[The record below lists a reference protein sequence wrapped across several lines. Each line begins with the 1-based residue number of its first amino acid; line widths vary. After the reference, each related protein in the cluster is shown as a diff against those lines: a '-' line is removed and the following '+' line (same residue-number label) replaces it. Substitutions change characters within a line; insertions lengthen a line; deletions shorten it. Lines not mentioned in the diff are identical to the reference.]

1 MTTSITERDK
11 KLLAGLGLFC
21 AMLLFVMLVIRPLGA
36 ANAVMGELVEENKEK
51 IRQVQQKD
59 MQFPQLREENLKLK
73 RDLHQVQIKLYP
85 MLKSQEID
93 RLLTDKVVSYGLSA
107 RRLQIVMPD
116 EAANVTLYQHGDDN
130 GSNPDV
136 QDGVWIAHVGMDV
149 SGSIA
154 SIDRLID
161 ELSAGMQ
168 GVCVTG
174 ISWSRDRYDGEG
186 MDSYALS
193 LQLQILMSRRE

>member
-11 KLLAGLGLFC
+11 KLLAGLSLFC
-21 AMLLFVMLVIRPLGA
+21 AMLLFVMLVIRPLGS
-36 ANAVMGELVEENKEK
+36 ANAAMGEQIEENKER
-51 IRQVQQKD
+51 IRQVEQKD
-59 MQFPQLREENLKLK
+59 MQFPELQAENLKLK
-73 RDLHQVQIKLYP
+73 SELNQVQIKLYP
-85 MLKSQEID
+85 ILKSQEID
-93 RLLTDKVVSYGLSA
+93 RLLTDKVISYGLSA

-116 EAANVTLYQHGDDN
+116 EAANVTRYKQGDDD
-130 GSNPDV
+130 GSNPDF

-174 ISWSRDRYDGEG
+174 ISWSRDRYSGEG
-186 MDSYALS
+186 MDSYDLS